1 MNSHANVKDIT
12 ARPVPKHEISGVDVR
27 VNVLIHHKEHRKS
40 YQDAGENH
48 CH

>member
-1 MNSHANVKDIT
+1 MEDVG
-12 ARPVPKHEISGVDVR
+12 ARPIPDQEIRGIDVR